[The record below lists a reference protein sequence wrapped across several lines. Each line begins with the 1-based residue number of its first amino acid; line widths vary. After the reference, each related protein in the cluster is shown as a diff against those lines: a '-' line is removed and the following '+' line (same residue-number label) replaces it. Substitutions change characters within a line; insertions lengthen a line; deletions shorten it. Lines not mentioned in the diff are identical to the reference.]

1 MRQFPTRVRL
11 AALLAIVCG
20 HCGCQTSSIAESHI
34 QANVPD
40 EGDFDRLM
48 TRDLKF
54 YLDRHSQMNLRVEY
68 ELLRQGPTQTG
79 IAYPKYYAWVKGFD
93 GSRVVLEGAAR
104 IAAIEKTRFEITDFL
119 SRQEID
125 TSPSKVEK
133 TFPAALQANI
143 INRATE

>member
-1 MRQFPTRVRL
+1 
-11 AALLAIVCG
+11 
-20 HCGCQTSSIAESHI
+20 
-34 QANVPD
+34 
-40 EGDFDRLM
+40 M